1 MKKWT
6 HIALRMKLEIIFL
19 VSLAKW
25 IHGFISYTSVENIGS
40 ECKIIQFFLNVIETV
55 KLCVPIT

>member
-1 MKKWT
+1 
-6 HIALRMKLEIIFL
+6 MKLEIIFL

-40 ECKIIQFFLNVIETV
+40 ECKSIQFFLNVIEIV